1 MNEQKEIFQKATIS
15 ALHHLAAASDAVL
28 NVDMDRYPHMRR
40 AAQVI
45 NEAVSVIDDSRDIAP
60 VELPVTVIINDDNR
74 DWDDPY
80 IAIVD
85 VVGCATAEDVRAVIL
100 ADYHS
105 QFCDDD
111 RMSPETFAAENGV
124 VIQAVTPGAVQ
135 VGWQRGG
142 VDNDLLDDILHGQP
156 HG

>member
-1 MNEQKEIFQKATIS
+1 MNEQKEIFNKATIS

-142 VDNDLLDDILHGQP
+142 VDNDLLADILQGQP